1 MKTVKVKVYEYDELT
16 KEAQEKVLE
25 KLWDLNV
32 DYDWWE
38 CVYED
43 ATIIGKLMGIDIS
56 KIYFSGFSSQG
67 DGACFEG
74 TYQYQKRSVKS
85 LTEYAP
91 QDKKL
96 HRIVNALYQLQ
107 KEHFYRL
114 QATIKHQGRD
124 YHKNC
129 TIIDIEDTQG
139 YSLLVSKD
147 VEDELSELLRDFMD
161 WIYRILETEYN
172 YQTEQAQIEETI
184 RANDYQFLADG
195 TMANC
200 LK

>member
-74 TYQYQKRSVKS
+74 TYQYQKGSVKS

-96 HRIVNALYQLQ
+96 HRIVTALSQLQ
-107 KEHFYRL
+107 KRNFYKL
-114 QATIKHQGRD
+114 NAHIKHSGYY
-124 YHKNC
+124 YHKYC
-129 TIIDIEDTQG
+129 TDIDIEDEQG
-139 YSLLVSKD
+139 YELGITA
-147 VEDELSELLRDFMD
+147 EDRAELEKLLRDFMD
-161 WIYRILETEYN
+161 WI
-172 YQTEQAQIEETI
+172 
-184 RANDYQFLADG
+184 
-195 TMANC
+195 
-200 LK
+200 